1 MNKQCPNCTSPNI
14 YRRPPHSLEV
24 CCNNCNHRWQAK
36 QVLAPILR
44 DKFWLRQ
51 PLKGWHY
58 VEVWRSTTSSQKFA
72 YRLAYSASLFG
83 ELKGEFD
90 TPRLALEAGIMDAK
104 GLLTPADLPI
114 KSA

>member
-1 MNKQCPNCTSPNI
+1 MNKQCPNCASPDI
-14 YRRPPHSLEV
+14 YRRHPHSVEI
-24 CCNNCNHRWQAK
+24 CCDNCNHRWQAK

-44 DKFWLRQ
+44 DKFWLST

-58 VEVWRSTTSSQKFA
+58 VEVWRSSSNHQKFA

-90 TPRLALEAGIMDAK
+90 TPRLALEVGIQDAK
-104 GLLTPADLPI
+104 GLVAPVDSPL
-114 KSA
+114 